1 MQKNEEAKH
10 SRIFN
15 PYGDIEFG
23 LVARFEQSHLT

>member
-1 MQKNEEAKH
+1 MKKPNIKY
-10 SRIFN
+10 SRRFN